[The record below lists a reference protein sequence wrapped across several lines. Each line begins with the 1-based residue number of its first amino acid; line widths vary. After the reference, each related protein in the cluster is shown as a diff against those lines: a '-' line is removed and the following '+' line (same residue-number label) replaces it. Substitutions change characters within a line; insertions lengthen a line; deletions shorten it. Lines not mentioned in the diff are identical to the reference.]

1 MNILSNINIITYISI
16 ISLCIYL
23 VNLIKNPSKYRIKV
37 FVLGLAALILMALDS
52 FNILNLKAFKYILL
66 LSTVIIPMMDF
77 TTKLLGKDI
86 KEYITIFLA
95 NTYIGADKR
104 KKAKNILNKYL
115 EDNPNSY
122 LARRELANIYKEE
135 GGMRRAIEEYVKVI
149 ELNRKDYKSLYA
161 ITTLLDSLDKTT
173 EAEELLKHLI
183 EIKEDYIEAYE
194 LLADILAN
202 SDRHKEAAAV
212 YEHGVKNNPESYD
225 LTYNLAAEYVELTS
239 LDKAELTL
247 KRALELS
254 PNNYICIYNLAQ
266 LNYIF
271 GNLKEAEEMFTKTLE
286 HPSLEASSYFEL
298 AKIAKTYGR
307 KEKAVA
313 YLNNALSLNN
323 DLMARLNEE
332 ELFDDIKEETIVSV
346 NLTDKNNIGLDSL
359 EPKVLKVIANLE
371 NTANLIGVIAKNTR
385 KENTENLVD
394 EMLAEKFNVDK
405 LTLNKMKKENT
416 KNINEKIQNI
426 ERIVDK
432 YIEEDKF
439 LNLDTAHKDGK
450 HDEVQR
456 TRYIPVF
463 KRTYK
468 PYDIS
473 EDQRIKNIEE
483 SYNENKLELKPDKY
497 ILELEKKINEKRRN
511 ILFLKDGGI
520 DKDDDQKE
528 KDIFEEILNTK
539 IEHIDKVESKTN
551 KEILEDKK
559 QEVKNKINKNNED
572 LGKTEEEILKEE
584 QEKIDKAKE
593 QVFLMLDRI
602 KKDKEE
608 VLKQTAIEEENEKI
622 DENKDKEN
630 KEPKEDKIKR
640 NRRVPKVGDNMLSK
654 EEKLDKKVKDKN
666 EEKTKD
672 ESLKRVG
679 EFYANY
685 KGYGY
690 ISEKTGKKLED
701 KQKDEIDTLEE
712 RKNIEDEKLNNKIE
726 YVTDEIQKEKDEK
739 REENKVAELYKN
751 MLYNN
756 LQKIKENQKKEELEA
771 KKEVKAEKKAKK
783 DIAAVKENKKD
794 KDSKKTK

>member
-1 MNILSNINIITYISI
+1 MNILSNINIITYISV

-23 VNLIKNPSKYRIKV
+23 VHLIMKPSRHKAKV
-37 FVLGLAALILMALDS
+37 FALGLFAAILIGLDS
-52 FNILNLKAFKYILL
+52 FNILNLMAFKYILL
-66 LSTVIIPMMDF
+66 VFTLVIPMIDF
-77 TTKLLGKDI
+77 ITRIIGKDI
-86 KEYITIFLA
+86 EEYLTIFLA
-95 NTYIGADKR
+95 NTYIGTDKR

-115 EDNPNSY
+115 EENPNSY
-122 LARRELANIYKEE
+122 LARRELAEIYKEE

-173 EAEELLKHLI
+173 EAEELLRHLI
-183 EIKEDYIEAYE
+183 EIKEDYVEAYE

-202 SDRHKEAAAV
+202 SEKHKEAAAV
-212 YEHGVKNNPESYD
+212 YELGVKNNPESYE

-239 LDKAELTL
+239 LDKAEITF

-332 ELFDDIKEETIVSV
+332 EIFDDIKEETIVSV

-359 EPKVLKVIANLE
+359 EPRVLKVIANLE
-371 NTANLIGVIAKNTR
+371 NTANLIGIIANNTR

-405 LTLNKMKKENT
+405 VTLNKMKRENT
-416 KNINEKIQNI
+416 KNINEKIENI
-426 ERIVDK
+426 EKIVDK

-439 LNLDTAHKDGK
+439 LNLDTAHSSGK

-456 TRYIPVF
+456 TRYIPIF

-511 ILFLKDGGI
+511 ILFLKDGG
-520 DKDDDQKE
+520 KESESDQKE

-539 IEHIDKVESKTN
+539 MEHIDDVNKKKEKAKVVKQDKDKQN
-551 KEILEDKK
+551 IEIK
-559 QEVKNKINKNNED
+559 
-572 LGKTEEEILKEE
+572 EEIENLEEE
-584 QEKIDKAKE
+584 QEKINKAKE
-593 QVFLMLDRI
+593 QVILMLDRI
-602 KKDKEE
+602 KKDTEELNKKEE
-608 VLKQTAIEEENEKI
+608 EKPEDNKEAKEEKI
-622 DENKDKEN
+622 
-630 KEPKEDKIKR
+630 IR
-640 NRRVPKVGDNMLSK
+640 NRRVPKVGDNMLDKKEKNK
-654 EEKLDKKVKDKN
+654 EEMKN
-666 EEKTKD
+666 KE
-672 ESLKRVG
+672 ESLKKVG

-690 ISEKTGKKLED
+690 ISENAGRKIVDEEKQKLDSLED
-701 KQKDEIDTLEE
+701 ENTK
-712 RKNIEDEKLNNKIE
+712 NKIE
-726 YVTDEIQKEKDEK
+726 YVTDEIEKEKEEK
-739 REENKVAELYKN
+739 LEENKVTELYKH
-751 MLYNN
+751 MLYDN
-756 LQKIKENQKKEELEA
+756 LKRIKENQQKEE
-771 KKEVKAEKKAKK
+771 KEVKEKKEKV
-783 DIAAVKENKKD
+783 DKKD
-794 KDSKKTK
+794 KNKEKNKK